1 MFLTEEGNL
10 LSRRGTVFSNTF
22 GAGGFRTLYTGADL
36 LGASNLHKKVSVFH
50 GVVVP
55 TGIHPKNYASQ
66 WPLSGTN
73 YPGKT
78 NRNRRIYRRAAP
90 PRPPRR
96 IQRASNFRPSLL
108 NFFHTEFRFASE
120 MLVPSISDRSLRPV
134 HSAYLS
140 SPSPRKINSSDRRD
154 YDSISSTEHW
164 RTSNFRPQFPS
175 SGSADERGLYP
186 IWKPKHVPGTC
197 YVLPF
202 LFFPPS
208 LSSVLR
214 EFKRAKTR
222 LRFVDNYQL
231 RPDTCVTRD
240 TVTDNDPL

>member
-1 MFLTEEGNL
+1 MEP
-10 LSRRGTVFSNTF
+10 FS
-22 GAGGFRTLYTGADL
+22 RTLL
-36 LGASNLHKKVSVFH
+36 EPVASVRYIR
-50 GVVVP
+50 VP
-55 TGIHPKNYASQ
+55 TS
-66 WPLSGTN
+66 SG
-73 YPGKT
+73 
-78 NRNRRIYRRAAP
+78 RRIYIKRYPCFTVSLFLQASTRRIMPASGHLVAQITPAKRTGTGGFIAAP
-90 PRPPRR
+90 LLHVHR